1 MEMSFRSIT
10 FLHYYSSKDPGLKF
24 NPAKE
29 GNTHLCPPVSC
40 RGSTCHHR
48 DEMKEDWHMH
58 IFSQRDRMKP
68 NIAFYVQPFICR
80 ITTCGKSKWFSPQVP
95 KLKAGKEGD
104 LGARSSPSPFP
115 LNVQVPEN
123 KLREHASR
131 LKVGPC
137 AGAPLNNSQF
147 QLAPCN
153 RVRYEWDNAC
163 GSKFKIILCTW
174 HFYMLPYI

>member
-1 MEMSFRSIT
+1 MSACQLSRVY
-10 FLHYYSSKDPGLKF
+10 LSSQRC
-24 NPAKE
+24 E
-29 GNTHLCPPVSC
+29 
-40 RGSTCHHR
+40 R
-48 DEMKEDWHMH
+48 KEDWHMQ

-104 LGARSSPSPFP
+104 LGPRSSLSLERRTPESRALCRSPAQQ
-115 LNVQVPEN
+115 LWI
-123 KLREHASR
+123 
-131 LKVGPC
+131 
-137 AGAPLNNSQF
+137 QF

-174 HFYMLPYI
+174 HFYMLPYIYTYHMHISCEQTGYVFMAI